1 MQPFKYRPRLNA
13 GKMNRRISIQKLMN
27 AHDDAGYPIP
37 GQKEWRD
44 VFSSK
49 LWASREPIR
58 GREFFAAD
66 AAQSEITV
74 RYKIRYRSGVS
85 NEMRLVDWKDNRI
98 YEIKAV
104 LDDVYNDRTET
115 HLMVAEISNG

>member
-66 AAQSEITV
+66 TAQSEITV

-85 NEMRLVDWKDNRI
+85 NEMRIVDWKDNRI

>member
-13 GKMNRRISIQKLMN
+13 GRLNRRISIQEEKQ

-37 GQKEWRD
+37 GQKEWKE
-44 VFSSK
+44 VCK
-49 LWASREPIR
+49 PWASREPIR

-66 AAQSEITV
+66 AAQSEIKV
-74 RYKIRYRSGVS
+74 RYKIRYRPGITAD
-85 NEMRLVDWKDNRI
+85 MRLVDWKDNRT

-104 LDDVYNDRTET
+104 LDDVYNDGTET
-115 HLMVAEISNG
+115 HLMVAEVSNG